1 MSHCK
6 NPCRITIRVSDHSRK
21 HLLMELSAAPPLP
34 ILVEGV
40 KYGVLLSDYPN
51 IGQID
56 LDDKNLYN
64 WKDDIYDETG
74 PWLIAWHR
82 HTWAFWGAF
91 ICLPMNGILEIKQ
104 SIMCC
109 NMISFFNGFSC
120 LVPAQ
125 GASTLSFQEAVC
137 MHGIKF
143 LEEIGNSCVNDNYI
157 KFKNFINTVIK
168 KYVPTRAMRSPKHNV
183 PWINQK
189 IRRMCRKKQHL
200 FNKAKRSSK
209 SRDWSAYKSFKK
221 DTSKALRRAHW
232 QYVNNILLEG
242 LQSKD
247 SKPFWRYVKSKRQ
260 DTIGVAPLKSGGN
273 LHSDSRSKATILNEQ
288 FTSVF
293 TPPQDK
299 HSDIPYPYGPA
310 YPPIKPLTISI
321 DGVQKLLLNLNVKK
335 ASGPDN
341 ISCRILR
348 ELSMELA
355 PVLAAIYTQSIE
367 SGEVP
372 IDWTQ
377 ALVTPIFKKGNR
389 HLPENY
395 RPVSL
400 TSIPCKIMEHIICSH
415 VRDHL
420 DEYDILS
427 PLQHGFRERHSCK
440 SQLLLTLQDLFSWR
454 DRGVQVDLV
463 VLDFAKA
470 FDTVPHES
478 VLGKLKFYGID
489 EDINRWVRAFLTNRT
504 QEVVVDG
511 GKSDRAAVASG
522 VPQGT
527 VLGPLLFLLHINDL
541 PLNVESSV
549 RLFADDC
556 LLYRAISSREEAEV
570 LQGDLHSLYAWGQRW
585 GMSFNV
591 KKCNIMRIT
600 KSRTPITKFY
610 TLGGQILD
618 QVNQAPYLG
627 VLISEE
633 LEWAQHI
640 NSITS
645 KANST
650 LGFIR
655 RNLKQCPKD
664 LKELAYM
671 SLVRSKLEYAGGTW
685 DPHHEYNI
693 NKLERVQRC
702 AARFV
707 CHDFGPRS
715 SVTQMLS
722 DLGWQQLKDR
732 RKHIR
737 LALLFKIIHDI
748 ILVPHQD
755 LLLKADSRTR
765 SSHQFKYRTI
775 RTSTDPYKHSFFPR
789 TIPEWNLL
797 HSDTVNSETIDQ
809 FKSRLLPPPSSS
821 LRPSAASLELAA
833 NVQLAPYCE

>member
-1 MSHCK
+1 
-6 NPCRITIRVSDHSRK
+6 
-21 HLLMELSAAPPLP
+21 
-34 ILVEGV
+34 
-40 KYGVLLSDYPN
+40 
-51 IGQID
+51 
-56 LDDKNLYN
+56 
-64 WKDDIYDETG
+64 
-74 PWLIAWHR
+74 
-82 HTWAFWGAF
+82 
-91 ICLPMNGILEIKQ
+91 
-104 SIMCC
+104 
-109 NMISFFNGFSC
+109 
-120 LVPAQ
+120 
-125 GASTLSFQEAVC
+125 
-137 MHGIKF
+137 
-143 LEEIGNSCVNDNYI
+143 
-157 KFKNFINTVIK
+157 
-168 KYVPTRAMRSPKHNV
+168 
-183 PWINQK
+183 
-189 IRRMCRKKQHL
+189 
-200 FNKAKRSSK
+200 
-209 SRDWSAYKSFKK
+209 
-221 DTSKALRRAHW
+221 
-232 QYVNNILLEG
+232 
-242 LQSKD
+242 
-247 SKPFWRYVKSKRQ
+247 
-260 DTIGVAPLKSGGN
+260 
-273 LHSDSRSKATILNEQ
+273 
-288 FTSVF
+288 
-293 TPPQDK
+293 
-299 HSDIPYPYGPA
+299 
-310 YPPIKPLTISI
+310 
-321 DGVQKLLLNLNVKK
+321 
-335 ASGPDN
+335 
-341 ISCRILR
+341 
-348 ELSMELA
+348 
-355 PVLAAIYTQSIE
+355 
-367 SGEVP
+367 
-372 IDWTQ
+372 
-377 ALVTPIFKKGNR
+377 
-389 HLPENY
+389 
-395 RPVSL
+395 
-400 TSIPCKIMEHIICSH
+400 MEHIICSH

-427 PLQHGFRERHSCK
+427 PLQHGFRERHSCE

-489 EDINRWVRAFLTNRT
+489 DNINRWVRAFLTNRT

-570 LQGDLHSLYAWGQRW
+570 LQRDLHSLYAWGQRW

-600 KSRTPITKFY
+600 RSRTPITKFY

-633 LEWAQHI
+633 LEWAPHI

-671 SLVRSKLEYAGGTW
+671 SLVRSKLEYAAGTW

-789 TIPEWNLL
+789 TIPEWKLL

-833 NVQLAPYCE
+833 SVQLAPYCE